1 MTLPVAIV
9 TAAAMICGTVL
20 TVVFTALIWEARH
33 HS

>member
-9 TAAAMICGTVL
+9 IAAAMICGTVL
-20 TVVFTALIWEARH
+20 AVVFTALIWAATH